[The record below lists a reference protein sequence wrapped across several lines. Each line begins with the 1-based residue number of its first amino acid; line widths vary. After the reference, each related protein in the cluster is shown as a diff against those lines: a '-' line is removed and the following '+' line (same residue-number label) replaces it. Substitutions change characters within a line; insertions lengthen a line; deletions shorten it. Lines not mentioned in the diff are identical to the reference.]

1 MHRVQILLPLR
12 YEEGGA
18 IPRQVL
24 GCVREELTERFGGV
38 TAYSRAPAQGWWR
51 NASRTKRDDLV
62 VLEVMAKRLDAKW
75 WRRYRRHLEKVLRQ
89 EALVIR
95 AHSIRLL

>member
-1 MHRVQILLPLR
+1 MHRIQLLLPLR
-12 YEEGGA
+12 YEKGGA

-24 GCVREELTERFGGV
+24 GRVREELTERFGGV
-38 TAYSRAPAQGWWR
+38 TAYSRAPAQGCWR
-51 NASRTKRDDLV
+51 NAGRTKRDDLV
-62 VLEVMAKRLDAKW
+62 VVEVMAKRLNARW

-95 AHSIRLL
+95 SHSIRLL